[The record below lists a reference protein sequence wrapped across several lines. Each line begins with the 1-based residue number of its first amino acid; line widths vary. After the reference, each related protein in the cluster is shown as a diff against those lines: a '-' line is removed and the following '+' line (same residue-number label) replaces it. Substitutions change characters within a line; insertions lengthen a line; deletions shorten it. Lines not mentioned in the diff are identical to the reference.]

1 MIMKFFFARDYK
13 QKHRYFSSAPLSHAQ
28 LKSSRWKKIWEVAK
42 KKLMLLPQRILR
54 QEQAFG
60 NILKLKEKKI
70 QVIYSGRLKDK
81 RIKIKFYFFLQK
93 QRTKHVFLLIGET
106 ILLPISGLAAL
117 LPGPNVFF
125 GVLALLMITHW
136 QALKGINRLLKKEHE
151 FIPSLLLEEWEQAI
165 ESKKEE
171 DLPEILE
178 KIKKEY
184 NLDNIHKILWK

>member
-1 MIMKFFFARDYK
+1 MKFFFARDYK
-13 QKHRYFSSAPLSHAQ
+13 QKFRYFSSAPLSPTQ
-28 LKSSRWKKIWEVAK
+28 LKTSRWKKIWEVAK
-42 KKLMLLPQRILR
+42 KKLRLLPQRILT

-70 QVIYSGRLKDK
+70 QIFYSGRLKEK
-81 RIKIKFYFFLQK
+81 KIKIKFYFFLQK

-106 ILLPISGLAAL
+106 ILLPISGLAVL

-151 FIPSLLLEEWEQAI
+151 FIPSLLFSEWEQAV
-165 ESKKEE
+165 ESLKKDE
-171 DLPEILE
+171 LPEILE

-184 NLDNIHKILWK
+184 DLDNIHKILWK

>member
-1 MIMKFFFARDYK
+1 MKYFFACDYK
-13 QKHRYFSSAPLSHAQ
+13 QKHRYFSSASLSHVQ
-28 LKSSRWKKIWEVAK
+28 LKSSRWKEIWEVAK

-70 QVIYSGRLKDK
+70 QVFCSGRLKEK
-81 RIKIKFYFFLQK
+81 RMKIKFYFFLQK

-125 GVLALLMITHW
+125 GVLALLMITQW

-151 FIPSLLLEEWEQAI
+151 FIPSLLLAEWEQAI